1 MIKHHFKKLVC
12 LALTAVMLL
21 SMTTT
26 AFASEPVQVLTNNN
40 DVCIVREVTEDG
52 ITIATNNKQTGLLT
66 IEKYDSSGNYLQ
78 STETLD
84 LNAIAQSAEIE
95 SNIATTFANSDYVY
109 QHTFSNREYDIYF
122 HTDST
127 HWYLRSGDNEKSMYE
142 TTSNSKNLENF
153 RTAVNNVNSAEF
165 AVGGAVGGTALVTV
179 ITAFLTGGMAAG
191 LAAAGGTAAAAAAL
205 GVLDSAISNADYWY
219 AKCKA

>member
-1 MIKHHFKKLVC
+1 MRRFKKLLC
-12 LALTAVMLL
+12 FMLSAIMLL
-21 SMTTT
+21 SMSTT

-95 SNIATTFANSDYVY
+95 SNIATTFANPDYVY

>member
-1 MIKHHFKKLVC
+1 MLKKHFKKLVG

-84 LNAIAQSAEIE
+84 LNAITQSV
-95 SNIATTFANSDYVY
+95 ATENDTATPLASSDYVY
-109 QHTFSNREYDIYF
+109 QHTFSNREYDIYI
-122 HTDST
+122 HTDRT
-127 HWYLRSGDNEKSMYE
+127 HWYLRSGDNEKSMYG
-142 TTSNSKNLENF
+142 TTSNSENLENF
-153 RTAVNNVNSAEF
+153 RNAVNDVNSAEF
-165 AVGGAVGGTALVTV
+165 ALAGAVGGTALATV
-179 ITAFLTGGMAAG
+179 ITAFLTGGTAAG

-205 GVLDSAISNADYWY
+205 GIFDSAISNADYWY
-219 AKCKA
+219 AKCNA